1 MTSFKQDLLGEDP
14 LISSQ
19 KFTCLSFISPED
31 IIKNK
36 QLFLFEKFLNT
47 WDYTKSMEKFTE
59 FMKFICYKYKIDE
72 NALMSDFNLFVK
84 DESETL
90 QCYNCNDDYKVFI
103 ESNEERL
110 ENEYNIEH
118 AFQTN
123 VRGVKVRGSFS
134 TQEEAEERC
143 KYLRDL
149 DPTHDVYVGQ
159 VGMWMPWHPNAYKT
173 NRIEYLE
180 QELNNLMHEKTKN
193 EEKAKYDFDE
203 RVKSA
208 KINAIEENKKIAK
221 ETGNKLTQNVT
232 EKGELY
238 RAQDNTTNHVSVA
251 DIEKELFDKSEV
263 RLKDDK
269 EIKMKGESK

>member
-1 MTSFKQDLLGEDP
+1 MSSFKEDLLGEDP

-19 KFTCLSFISPED
+19 KFTCLSFLSPEQ
-31 IIKNK
+31 ILKNK
-36 QLFLFEKFLNT
+36 EIYFFEKFLNT
-47 WDYTKSMEKFTE
+47 WDYTKSMQKFTE

-72 NALMSDFNLFVK
+72 NSLMSDFTLFVK
-84 DESETL
+84 EESDNL
-90 QCYNCNDDYKVFI
+90 KNYNCNDDYKSFI
-103 ESNEERL
+103 QENEEKL
-110 ENEYNIEH
+110 ENEFNIEH

-123 VRGVKVRGSFS
+123 VRGIKVRGSFS

-143 KYLRDL
+143 KYLREM
-149 DPTHDVYVGQ
+149 DPSHDVYVGQ
-159 VGMWMPWHPNAYKT
+159 VGMWMPWHPDAYKT

-180 QELNNLMHEKTKN
+180 QELNNLMHEKSKN
-193 EEKAKYDFDE
+193 EDKAKYDFDE

-208 KINAIEENKKIAK
+208 KINAIEENKKLAK

-238 RAQDNTTNHVSVA
+238 RAQDNTSSHVSVA

-269 EIKMKGESK
+269 DIKMKGEEK

>member
-1 MTSFKQDLLGEDP
+1 MSSFKEDLLGEDP

-19 KFTCLSFISPED
+19 KFTCLSFLSPEQ
-31 IIKNK
+31 ILKNK
-36 QLFLFEKFLNT
+36 ELYFFEKFLNT

-72 NALMSDFNLFVK
+72 NSLMSDFTLFVK
-84 DESETL
+84 EESDNL
-90 QCYNCNDDYKVFI
+90 KNYNCNDDYKSFI
-103 ESNEERL
+103 QENEEKL
-110 ENEYNIEH
+110 ENEFNIEH

-123 VRGVKVRGSFS
+123 VRGIKVRGSFS

-143 KYLRDL
+143 KYLREM
-149 DPTHDVYVGQ
+149 DPSHDVYVGQ
-159 VGMWMPWHPNAYKT
+159 VGMWMPWHPDAYKT

-180 QELNNLMHEKTKN
+180 QELNNLMHEKSKN
-193 EEKAKYDFDE
+193 EDKAKYDFDE

-208 KINAIEENKKIAK
+208 KINAIEENKKLAK

-238 RAQDNTTNHVSVA
+238 RAQDNTSSHVSVA

-269 EIKMKGESK
+269 DIKMKGEEK

>member
-1 MTSFKQDLLGEDP
+1 MSSFKEDLLGEDP

-19 KFTCLSFISPED
+19 KFTCLSFLSPEQ
-31 IIKNK
+31 ILKNK
-36 QLFLFEKFLNT
+36 ELYFFEKFLNT

-72 NALMSDFNLFVK
+72 NSLMSDFTLFVK
-84 DESETL
+84 EESDNL
-90 QCYNCNDDYKVFI
+90 KNYNCNDDYKSFI
-103 ESNEERL
+103 QENEERL
-110 ENEYNIEH
+110 ENEFNIEH

-123 VRGVKVRGSFS
+123 VRGIKVRGSFS

-143 KYLRDL
+143 KYLREM
-149 DPTHDVYVGQ
+149 DPSHDVYVGQ
-159 VGMWMPWHPNAYKT
+159 VGMWMPWHPDAYKT

-180 QELNNLMHEKTKN
+180 QELNNLMHEKNKN
-193 EEKAKYDFDE
+193 EDKAKYDFDE

-208 KINAIEENKKIAK
+208 KINAIEENKKLAK

-238 RAQDNTTNHVSVA
+238 RAQDNTSSHVSVA

-269 EIKMKGESK
+269 DIKMKGEEK

>member
-1 MTSFKQDLLGEDP
+1 MASFKEDLLGEDP

-19 KFTCLSFISPED
+19 KFTCLSFLSPEE
-31 IIKNK
+31 IIKK
-36 QLFLFEKFLNT
+36 KELFFFEKFLNT
-47 WDYTKSMEKFTE
+47 WDYTKSMNKFTE
-59 FMKFICYKYKIDE
+59 FMKFISYKYKIDE
-72 NALMSDFNLFVK
+72 TTLMSDFTLFVK
-84 DESETL
+84 EENEALKS
-90 QCYNCNDDYKVFI
+90 YNCSDDYNEFV
-103 ESNEERL
+103 ENNEEKL
-110 ENEYNIEH
+110 GNEFNIEH

-123 VRGVKVRGSFS
+123 VRGIKVRGSFS

-143 KYLRDL
+143 KFLRET
-149 DPTHDVYVGQ
+149 DPSHDVYVGQ

-180 QELNNLMHEKTKN
+180 QELNNLMHEKNKN

-208 KINAIEENKKIAK
+208 KINAIDNNKKLAQ
-221 ETGNKLTQNVT
+221 ETGNKLTQNVN
-232 EKGELY
+232 EKGELF
-238 RAQDNTTNHVSVA
+238 RAQDNTSSHVSVA

-269 EIKMKGESK
+269 EIKMQGEDK

>member
-1 MTSFKQDLLGEDP
+1 MSSFKEDLLGEDP

-19 KFTCLSFISPED
+19 KFTCLSFLSPEQ
-31 IIKNK
+31 ILKNK
-36 QLFLFEKFLNT
+36 EIYFFEKFLNT

-72 NALMSDFNLFVK
+72 NSLMSDFTLFVK
-84 DESETL
+84 EESDNL
-90 QCYNCNDDYKVFI
+90 KNYNCNDDYKSFI
-103 ESNEERL
+103 QENEEKL
-110 ENEYNIEH
+110 ENEFNIEH

-123 VRGVKVRGSFS
+123 VRGIKVRGSFS

-143 KYLRDL
+143 KYLREM
-149 DPTHDVYVGQ
+149 DPSHDVYVGQ
-159 VGMWMPWHPNAYKT
+159 VGMWMPWHPDAYKT

-180 QELNNLMHEKTKN
+180 QELNNLMHEKSKN
-193 EEKAKYDFDE
+193 EDKAKYDFDE

-208 KINAIEENKKIAK
+208 KINAIEENKKLAK

-238 RAQDNTTNHVSVA
+238 RAQDNTSSHVSVA

-269 EIKMKGESK
+269 DIKMKGEEK